1 MNKSELKK
9 LLKEDKILYKND
21 GLLKRIFLTIT
32 RNPKKYILKYI
43 ILSRKYNYYKKHRK
57 TIINKILF
65 LIYSFRKN
73 KLGMKINLEVNSEF
87 GENLQIYH
95 RNIVINPYAR
105 IGNNCALH
113 GNNCIG
119 NKGNSNNECPK
130 IGNNVDIGFGAVIIG
145 NVHIA
150 DNIIIGANAVV
161 TKSFDEEGIVI
172 AGNPAKKIK
181 EK

>member
-9 LLKEDKILYKND
+9 LIKEDKMLYKND
-21 GLLKRIFLTIT
+21 GLLKRIFLTTT

-105 IGNNCALH
+105 IGNNYALH
-113 GNNCIG
+113 GNNFIG
-119 NKGNSNNECPK
+119 NK
-130 IGNNVDIGFGAVIIG
+130 
-145 NVHIA
+145 
-150 DNIIIGANAVV
+150 
-161 TKSFDEEGIVI
+161 
-172 AGNPAKKIK
+172 
-181 EK
+181 